1 MNIEQIDKH
10 TVKKRFSR
18 HAHEY
23 DRYADVQKDM
33 ADELME
39 IPLLLQK
46 LKQWSHNGRSVKVL
60 DIGCGTGLL
69 PLRLL
74 EHIPHARITLLDLSG
89 PMLMEAKRKLLDS
102 GLPASHIQVVEAD
115 AEAWLKDEQ
124 DSAYDVILSS
134 AALQWFHKPDM
145 VLEQAARLLRPGGVL
160 AVATFLP
167 GTLCELHDS
176 CAKADQALGESVQER
191 GQSYLPQR
199 KLQDALYKAINSKH
213 CCNKIINN
221 NSPTSYACSKA
232 LQYEYED
239 VHELLHHI
247 RRIGAGNALSSRSH
261 TVSRRWLREM
271 TAWYEQQYSGTTG
284 TKVRATYQIG
294 LLAAVR

>member
-33 ADELME
+33 AQELME

-46 LKQWSHNGRSVKVL
+46 LRQWNHNGQSVKVL

-69 PLRLL
+69 SLRLL
-74 EHIPHARITLLDLSG
+74 EHIPHARITLLDLSE
-89 PMLMEAKRKLLDS
+89 PMLKEAMRKLLDS

-134 AALQWFHKPDM
+134 AALQWFHKPGM
-145 VLEQAARLLRPGGVL
+145 ALEQAAKRLRPGGVL
-160 AVATFLP
+160 AAAAFLP
-167 GTLCELHDS
+167 GSLYELHDS
-176 CAKADQALGESVQER
+176 CAKADLALGESVQER
-191 GQSYLPQR
+191 GQSYLSL
-199 KLQDALYKAINSKH
+199 KELQDALYKAINSNH
-213 CCNKIINN
+213 SCNKIKTN
-221 NSPTSYACSKA
+221 NSPASYACSKS

-247 RRIGAGNALSSRSH
+247 RRIGAGNALSSRPH

-271 TAWYEQQYSGTTG
+271 TLCYEQQYSGTTG

-294 LLAAVR
+294 LLAATR